1 LGLLLCAE
9 EYLPS
14 KNVNFETFLKQLFCL
29 WRAEEGIQRSRTK
42 RTFKYSWDKLTTCVQ
57 VSEAMRSKAEAEQR
71 SELLA
76 AQNQDLLK
84 ENMRLKYA

>member
-1 LGLLLCAE
+1 MRKKGYEVQGIIVLSNIFGIN
-9 EYLPS
+9 LPS
-14 KNVNFETFLKQLFCL
+14 L
-29 WRAEEGIQRSRTK
+29 
-42 RTFKYSWDKLTTCVQ
+42 Q

>member
-1 LGLLLCAE
+1 
-9 EYLPS
+9 
-14 KNVNFETFLKQLFCL
+14 
-29 WRAEEGIQRSRTK
+29 
-42 RTFKYSWDKLTTCVQ
+42 
-57 VSEAMRSKAEAEQR
+57 MRSKAEAELR

>member
-1 LGLLLCAE
+1 MRKKGNKVQGINVLSNIFGINLLSL
-9 EYLPS
+9 
-14 KNVNFETFLKQLFCL
+14 
-29 WRAEEGIQRSRTK
+29 
-42 RTFKYSWDKLTTCVQ
+42 Q

>member
-1 LGLLLCAE
+1 VRKKGNKVQGINVLSNIFGINLLSL
-9 EYLPS
+9 
-14 KNVNFETFLKQLFCL
+14 
-29 WRAEEGIQRSRTK
+29 
-42 RTFKYSWDKLTTCVQ
+42 Q